1 MKPHT
6 STYHVNRVDE
16 NGALTVLSPFFKML
30 PTCNSRD
37 DTETQ
42 SSRVVIRIHIIFQYY
57 SNQGEILIHK
67 KILSNSK
74 QVGDDLG
81 DQWFGYFLA
90 K

>member
-1 MKPHT
+1 
-6 STYHVNRVDE
+6 
-16 NGALTVLSPFFKML
+16 ML

-57 SNQGEILIHK
+57 SNQGEILIDK

>member
-1 MKPHT
+1 MIQKLRAQGWLKEFIL
-6 STYHVNRVDE
+6 Y
-16 NGALTVLSPFFKML
+16 LYF
-30 PTCNSRD
+30 
-37 DTETQ
+37 
-42 SSRVVIRIHIIFQYY
+42 RI
-57 SNQGEILIHK
+57 ILIHK